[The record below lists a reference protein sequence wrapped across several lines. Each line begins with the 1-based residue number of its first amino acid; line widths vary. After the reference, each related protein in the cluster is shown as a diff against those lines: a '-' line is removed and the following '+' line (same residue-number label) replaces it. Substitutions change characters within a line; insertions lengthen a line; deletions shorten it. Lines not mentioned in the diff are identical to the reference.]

1 MGDVMDV
8 DFSQVRM
15 CSVCHVRQA
24 RCLCDFPVGK
34 IRPVDHHGT
43 CDRPLCRE
51 CAIHLAGDIHICP
64 DCAERLA
71 RAKRRKELTLKK

>member
-1 MGDVMDV
+1 MGDVIDV
-8 DFSQVRM
+8 DFFENHM
-15 CSVCHVRQA
+15 CSVCHA
-24 RCLCDFPVGK
+24 RRATCLCDFPAPRVRLDVRRGS
-34 IRPVDHHGT
+34 

-51 CAIHLAGDIHICP
+51 CAIHLAGDIDICP

>member
-24 RCLCDFPVGK
+24 RCLCDFPATRVLPREQRGS
-34 IRPVDHHGT
+34 
-43 CDRPLCRE
+43 CDRPMCWE

-64 DCAERLA
+64 DCAKRVALA
-71 RAKRRKELTLKK
+71 SRWKELTLKK